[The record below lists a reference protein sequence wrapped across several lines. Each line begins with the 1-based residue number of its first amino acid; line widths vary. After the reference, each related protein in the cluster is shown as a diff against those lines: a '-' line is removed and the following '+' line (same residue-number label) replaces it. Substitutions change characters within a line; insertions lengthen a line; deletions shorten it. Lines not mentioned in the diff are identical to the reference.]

1 MIDLDVVAKIAG
13 VLGFI
18 ISVLTFCLTR
28 YERRANCVVE
38 IVIGDLSSYSEEFSP
53 DEELLEETLKIR
65 VTNIGGQPV
74 ILKPESFYFSA
85 LGKRV
90 SKSQNR
96 IDWFGI
102 GKLSSPLNPGTS
114 CDVGTITDSVLEE
127 LGFKSLDQYCNQT
140 DFAKTDV
147 PIEAGV
153 SDLKGRSYKSKD
165 FSYFYYVNSLERNT

>member
-1 MIDLDVVAKIAG
+1 MVDLDTVTKVVG

-28 YERRANCVVE
+28 YERRSNCVVE
-38 IVIGDLSSYSEEFSP
+38 IVVSDLASYSAEFSS
-53 DEELLEETLKIR
+53 DDDLIEETLKIR

-85 LGKRV
+85 LDKTI
-90 SKSQNR
+90 SQFQNR

-102 GKLSSPLNPGTS
+102 GQLLSPLNPGTS
-114 CDVGTITDSVLEE
+114 CDVGVITDSILEE

-140 DFAKTDV
+140 EFARTEV
-147 PIEAGV
+147 PIEVGV
-153 SDLKGRSYKSKD
+153 SDLRGRVYKSKG
-165 FSYFYYVNSLERNT
+165 FTYFYYVNSLERST